1 MQATSLEEE
10 KLEQKGVIH
19 VTREQ
24 IHVFIARAWIPPFL
38 NYGLPGL
45 WTVPQLFVAYIPF
58 LQLDLPGAEPFLY
71 FLSYVRSAMC
81 RWQCVIILTFFFF

>member
-1 MQATSLEEE
+1 MADGHWWEQIAMQATSLEEE

-45 WTVPQLFVAYIPF
+45 
-58 LQLDLPGAEPFLY
+58 
-71 FLSYVRSAMC
+71 
-81 RWQCVIILTFFFF
+81 